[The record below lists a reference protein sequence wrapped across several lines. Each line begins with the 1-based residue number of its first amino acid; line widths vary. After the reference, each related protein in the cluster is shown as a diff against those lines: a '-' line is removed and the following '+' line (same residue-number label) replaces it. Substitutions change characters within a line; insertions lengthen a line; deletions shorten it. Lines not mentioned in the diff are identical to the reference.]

1 MELRLWWVGFWVVG
15 VEGKHQLSS
24 CSCFSWRFA
33 RPEHVILSIEI
44 LTCVELN
51 DSLGSVRVR
60 VGDGGQLGVLIYRI
74 VNLKQTENYNLFEQ
88 ISPGKLFN

>member
-1 MELRLWWVGFWVVG
+1 MYFKKRAKTNTALAGDLQE
-15 VEGKHQLSS
+15 QS
-24 CSCFSWRFA
+24 
-33 RPEHVILSIEI
+33 LSIEI